1 MNPMQEAYEDWC
13 EQWQP
18 QIKGQNHPT
27 SWEGFEAG
35 WLAAIEVMLERL
47 EKSKC

>member
-1 MNPMQEAYEDWC
+1 MNPMQTAYEDWC
-13 EQWQP
+13 EEWKP
-18 QIKGQNHPT
+18 KIKGQNHPT

-35 WLAAIEVMLERL
+35 WLSAIEVMLERL

>member
-1 MNPMQEAYEDWC
+1 MNRMQEEYEIWC

-18 QIKGQNHPT
+18 QIRGQNHPT

-35 WLAAIEVMLERL
+35 WLAAIEIMLERL

>member
-1 MNPMQEAYEDWC
+1 MNPMQTAYEDWC
-13 EQWQP
+13 EQWKP

-27 SWEGFEAG
+27 SWEGVEAG